1 MKFLFVT
8 REALSVDLAW
18 QLTKEGHEVNFYVQ
32 NQSEKDVGDGFVT
45 KVDQWEA
52 QKDWA
57 DVIIFDDIGFG
68 ATADK
73 LRAEGKFVVG
83 GTPYTDKLEDDREF
97 GQEELKKVGVNILP
111 SWNFSSF
118 DEAVA
123 FMNQYPDRY
132 VIKPSGKAQNE
143 KELLF
148 VGQEED
154 GKDVEQVLEHYKQ
167 KWSSKI
173 KIFLLQKYA
182 QGVEVAVGA
191 FFNGTDY
198 IEPININFEHKR
210 LFPND
215 IGPST
220 GEMGT
225 AMFWSKPNPIFEIT
239 LLKMRE
245 QLRASKYVGYI
256 DINCIANS
264 KGVFPLEF
272 TCFDEDTEILTRE
285 GWTDFAGVKVGDEAL
300 SIDPLTRNLAW
311 KRITN
316 KLVKNYTG
324 EMIRL
329 GARDKSHSALDVL
342 VTPEHN
348 VLIDYGGVIKLVR
361 ADSIPIH
368 ETKIVRT
375 GVFSGEA
382 VKDFEIP
389 EYVETHY
396 LGRHRAT
403 MQIVHSAIHVEAH
416 AFMRFLGLYIAEG
429 CSGQYILSIAQSPS
443 GGKRSDIETIL
454 NDFGVK
460 YSVQKNGAYQFCSR
474 QLCAFFE
481 SLGLGHIR
489 AGAKFVPSRYK
500 DLSPDLLDDLV
511 HGYSLGDGNRN
522 GKTGQLTFGTTSARL
537 AGDLQEI
544 LVKCGMVGNI
554 RIQHQKGTRSIGGY
568 IRNSDMHI
576 VSVREKKTDYSLDKR
591 VISREH
597 YSGIVWDVEVAD
609 WHTMLVRRHGKA
621 FFSGNCRFG
630 YPTV

>member
-1 MKFLFVT
+1 M
-8 REALSVDLAW
+8 
-18 QLTKEGHEVNFYVQ
+18 YC
-32 NQSEKDVGDGFVT
+32 
-45 KVDQWEA
+45 
-52 QKDWA
+52 
-57 DVIIFDDIGFG
+57 
-68 ATADK
+68 
-73 LRAEGKFVVG
+73 
-83 GTPYTDKLEDDREF
+83 
-97 GQEELKKVGVNILP
+97 
-111 SWNFSSF
+111 
-118 DEAVA
+118 
-123 FMNQYPDRY
+123 
-132 VIKPSGKAQNE
+132 
-143 KELLF
+143 
-148 VGQEED
+148 
-154 GKDVEQVLEHYKQ
+154 
-167 KWSSKI
+167 
-173 KIFLLQKYA
+173 
-182 QGVEVAVGA
+182 
-191 FFNGTDY
+191 
-198 IEPININFEHKR
+198 
-210 LFPND
+210 
-215 IGPST
+215 
-220 GEMGT
+220 
-225 AMFWSKPNPIFEIT
+225 KPNPIFELT
-239 LLKMRE
+239 LYKMKE

-264 KGVFPLEF
+264 KGIFPLEF

-460 YSVQKNGAYQFCSR
+460 YRFRRMVRINSVQGN
-474 QLCAFFE
+474 CAL
-481 SLGLGHIR
+481 SSSTLGLGHIR
-489 AGAKFVPSRYK
+489 AGAKFVPSRYQG
-500 DLSPDLLDDLV
+500 S
-511 HGYSLGDGNRN
+511 SL
-522 GKTGQLTFGTTSARL
+522 QTF
-537 AGDLQEI
+537 
-544 LVKCGMVGNI
+544 
-554 RIQHQKGTRSIGGY
+554 
-568 IRNSDMHI
+568 
-576 VSVREKKTDYSLDKR
+576 
-591 VISREH
+591 
-597 YSGIVWDVEVAD
+597 
-609 WHTMLVRRHGKA
+609 
-621 FFSGNCRFG
+621 
-630 YPTV
+630 